1 MDLRNQSGL
10 ARTPYLQFVR
20 AHSKRLLRLLA
31 LCDVT
36 HKAGKETPALT
47 RVLGKRH
54 LYRELSTAL
63 VQAC

>member
-1 MDLRNQSGL
+1 
-10 ARTPYLQFVR
+10 
-20 AHSKRLLRLLA
+20 KRLLRLLA

-47 RVLGKRH
+47 RVLGQRH
-54 LYRELSTAL
+54 LYGELSTAL